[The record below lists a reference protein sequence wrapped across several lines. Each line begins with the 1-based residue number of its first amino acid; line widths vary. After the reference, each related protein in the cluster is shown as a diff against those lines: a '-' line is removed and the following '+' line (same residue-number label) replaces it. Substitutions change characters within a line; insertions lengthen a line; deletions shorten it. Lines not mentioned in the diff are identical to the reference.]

1 MDLQIWVLILL
12 LPALAGIVVAMYRSR
27 ELFVLAVQGGKT
39 RVVRGKPP
47 HGLLQDLADVFERA
61 GVERA
66 EIKVIREGGKPRLVS
81 SDLPEHALQRAR
93 NVLGAFPAHR
103 LMGPA
108 P

>member
-12 LPALAGIVVAMYRSR
+12 LPALVGIVVAMFRSR
-27 ELFVLAVQGGKT
+27 ELFVLAVQGGRT

-61 GVERA
+61 AVEHA
-66 EIKVIREGGKPRLVS
+66 EVKVLREGGKPRLVAS
-81 SDLPEHALQRAR
+81 GLSEHALQRAR

-103 LMGPA
+103 LVGPS
-108 P
+108 